1 MSPVHSPGPSLP
13 SLSLR
18 RVLTFRTV
26 SSALLDS
33 QTLERVQLDGFT
45 PNISAWHPS
54 PRQDQCSPF
63 PSKLSRVTPT
73 DAPAQ
78 LSADLF
84 SLCDH
89 LMLQTCVL

>member
-1 MSPVHSPGPSLP
+1 MLPVSLTWSLVAFLVPASCPDLQDLQFCPPG
-13 SLSLR
+13 LS
-18 RVLTFRTV
+18 
-26 SSALLDS
+26 DPGK
-33 QTLERVQLDGFT
+33 VQLDGFT
-45 PNISAWHPS
+45 PNISTWHPS

-73 DAPAQ
+73 DTPAQ

-89 LMLQTCVL
+89 LMLQTRVL